1 MMTSQDPPR
10 SRVHELGRM
19 SRTDLITHYQGQHRY
34 DCYEVGGTD
43 AKHLGM
49 DRDHLIEAILEGEA
63 CQDPAK
69 LGAAR
74 QGRTAW
80 SRSAAAA

>member
-1 MMTSQDPPR
+1 MKNVNWTC

-19 SRTDLITHYQGQHRY
+19 SRTDLITLYQGQHRY
-34 DCYEVGGTD
+34 DCFEVRY
-43 AKHLGM
+43 M
-49 DRDHLIEAILEGEA
+49 DRDRLIAAILEGEA

-80 SRSAAAA
+80 ARSAAA